1 MFWLGKIIK
10 DNLVVFLIATGAFL
24 ASCSKSE
31 DPVLKDNLPGFDPL
45 VQKDEVNRILQIRGS
60 YLENT
65 PLPKSV
71 SDTISAFGQEFLV
84 QAPKVFLRENWLN
97 PASMDTIEIGNEL
110 AVLIPISFTDFPNT
124 NLKPFFVPV
133 NIYFKVTGSSGRW
146 KIPIQ
151 LNSGGVVGGG
161 NNNSFSIA
169 VPALVREG
177 NFKVTLCT
185 EFACNF
191 PGYDTLRIFTDTVNA
206 LFSIR
211 PPILCGRDSIFGGA
225 GLTIRKIDFGPQAKP
240 GKVKIRFRTG
250 GFADRL
256 EVRFGGKFVVSS
268 CQFNVSGPIY
278 VPKCSDL
285 DCWDITYDNWKSYE
299 FLYNPSDG
307 RYAELMVFGWC
318 GSQTTGWLL
327 SVSCPQ

>member
-10 DNLVVFLIATGAFL
+10 SKLAVFLIATGACL

-31 DPVLKDNLPGFDPL
+31 DPVLKDNLPGFDPV
-45 VQKDEVNRILQIRGS
+45 VQKEEVNRMLQIRGS

-71 SDTISAFGQEFLV
+71 SDTISAFGQDVLV
-84 QAPKVFLRENWLN
+84 KAPKVFLRENWLN
-97 PASMDTIEIGNEL
+97 PASMDTIEIGNEM

-133 NIYFKVTGSSGRW
+133 NIYFKVTGSTGRW

-161 NNNSFSIA
+161 SNNSFSIA

-206 LFSIR
+206 LFSVR
-211 PPILCGRDSIFGGA
+211 PPILCGRDSIIGGA
-225 GLTIRKIDFGPQAKP
+225 GLTIRKIDFGSTEKA
-240 GKVKIRFRTG
+240 GKVKIQFKTYG
-250 GFADRL
+250 IADRL
-256 EVRFGGKFVVSS
+256 HVRVGNRVVVSS
-268 CQFNVSGPIY
+268 CRFGFPNPAIS
-278 VPKCSDL
+278 PKCSDL
-285 DCWDITYDNWKSYE
+285 DCWDITYNQWKSYE
-299 FLYNPSDG
+299 FDYNPSDG
-307 RYAELMVFGWC
+307 RYAEFLVFGWC
-318 GSQTTGWLL
+318 GNQLTSWKLF
-327 SVSCPQ
+327 VSCPQ